1 MPNRQSEI
9 LIQFKNV
16 PHSIFATKCRG
27 LEPNTLIIR
36 LQPEENI
43 RLLIMAKQPGLD
55 LEGVELREV
64 GLNVSLDAAFAKTRR
79 RIAYERLI
87 LDLLEGDP
95 TLFVRADEV
104 EAAWAWIDSIHNGC
118 AAARS
123 EEHTSELQSLMRIS
137 YAVFCLKKKKYIKY
151 NTKRNQLTTM
161 I

>member
-1 MPNRQSEI
+1 MRISDWSSAVCSSDLPN
-9 LIQFKNV
+9 
-16 PHSIFATKCRG
+16 P
-27 LEPNTLIIR
+27 LIIR

-55 LEGVELREV
+55 REGVELREV

-104 EAAWAWIDSIHNGC
+104 EIGRASCRERGC
-118 AAARS
+118 
-123 EEHTSELQSLMRIS
+123 Q
-137 YAVFCLKKKKYIKY
+137 YV
-151 NTKRNQLTTM
+151 
-161 I
+161 